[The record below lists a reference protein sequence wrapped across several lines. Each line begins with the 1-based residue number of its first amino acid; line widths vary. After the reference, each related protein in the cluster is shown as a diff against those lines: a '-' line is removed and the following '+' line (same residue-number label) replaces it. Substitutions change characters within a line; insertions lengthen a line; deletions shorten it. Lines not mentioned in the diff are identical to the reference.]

1 MNEYI
6 KALATQ
12 AGFQTVD
19 KFSEGEFAQ
28 HLEKF
33 ARLLIKECGH
43 FTVDMML
50 FGSIEPEEGY
60 DIMMRH
66 FGVVE

>member
-12 AGFQTVD
+12 AGFQTADNVSD
-19 KFSEGEFAQ
+19 SETAQ
-28 HLEKF
+28 HLENF
-33 ARLLIKECGH
+33 AKLLIKECGH

-50 FGSIEPEEGY
+50 FGGIEPEQGY
-60 DIMMRH
+60 DIMTRH
-66 FGVVE
+66 FGVTE